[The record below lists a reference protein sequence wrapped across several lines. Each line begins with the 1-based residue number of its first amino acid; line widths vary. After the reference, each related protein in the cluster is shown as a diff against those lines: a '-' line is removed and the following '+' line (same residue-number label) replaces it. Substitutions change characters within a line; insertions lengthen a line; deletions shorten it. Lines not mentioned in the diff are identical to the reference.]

1 MNKKNNSFS
10 KIFKKVDGF
19 NIIKQY
25 LKSGVLFFAIFQILS
40 QGFSKKSL
48 EIVRNSVDNKI
59 LKKFRRKY
67 TSYIINNKQRILKN
81 SIERKS
87 SNKVWV
93 MWLQGIE
100 NAPDIVKVCY
110 KSLISNLSDRE
121 IILLTEDNYR
131 EYVTFPDYIQNKID
145 KGMIGNAHMSD
156 LLRLELLEKYG
167 GTWIDATVF
176 ISDKNIPDYILN
188 SDFFMYQKLK
198 PALDG
203 NPLSVSN
210 WLITSTTYNPIL
222 MMTKELLYEYWKK
235 HDSAIHYFIFH
246 MFFQLVIENF
256 EDEWKKV
263 VPVSSSTPHILL
275 LRLFD
280 SYDDRIME
288 GILYQSSIHKLT
300 YKFSKSDIEKART
313 FYKKIL
319 EESNE
324 SKSYSI
330 LSTSVSSYERK

>member
-1 MNKKNNSFS
+1 MNDKNNSFS
-10 KIFKKVDGF
+10 KIFKKVNGI
-19 NIIKQY
+19 NVIKQY
-25 LKSGVLFFAIFQILS
+25 LESGVLFFAVFQILS

-59 LKKFRRKY
+59 LKKLRKKY
-67 TSYIINNKQRILKN
+67 SPYIIDNKQRILN
-81 SIERKS
+81 SSVNRKF

-93 MWLQGIE
+93 MWLQGME

-131 EYVTFPDYIQNKID
+131 DYVNFPDYIQNKID

-176 ISDKNIPDYILN
+176 ISDKNIPNYILN
-188 SDFFMYQKLK
+188 SEFFMYQKLK

-210 WLITSTTYNPIL
+210 WFITSTTCNPIL

-235 HDSAIHYFIFH
+235 HDNVIHYFIFH

-275 LRLFD
+275 LRLHD
-280 SYDDRIME
+280 SYSEEMMKN
-288 GILYQSSIHKLT
+288 ILQQTSIHKLSYKYSSKEQGYTT
-300 YKFSKSDIEKART
+300 YLDR
-313 FYKKIL
+313 IL
-319 EESNE
+319 DRGKNNG
-324 SKSYSI
+324 
-330 LSTSVSSYERK
+330 